1 MLYLIYVLLS
11 LYFHRMFQSF
21 HEEWAI
27 GKFANPQGRQVG
39 LYAAECIRIKELDT
53 TAGLWG
59 ICSVLL
65 EDTDSDDDDNEELL
79 MVAAVVAAEKSE
91 SLRADIQ
98 YISESVE
105 RKYLRF
111 HSPGLQSSFTQ
122 LFRFRAE
129 EMPRLLHCLR
139 MPPWFQLDN
148 GDWKCFA
155 NLCWVVQWK
164 DHRKPESLISFPDRM
179 KLELATIAQE
189 IVNAA
194 LLTNCLM
201 L

>member
-1 MLYLIYVLLS
+1 MS
-11 LYFHRMFQSF
+11 HREVRES
-21 HEEWAI
+21 
-27 GKFANPQGRQVG
+27 PGRQVG

-148 GDWKCFA
+148 GDESALRTCAEWCNGKITE
-155 NLCWVVQWK
+155 N
-164 DHRKPESLISFPDRM
+164 RK
-179 KLELATIAQE
+179 A
-189 IVNAA
+189 
-194 LLTNCLM
+194 
-201 L
+201 